1 MVAVALRQGLASKN
15 QENGNVVAHREITC
29 WLVSLLS
36 DCLPG
41 QAHTNSKPGLTGALN
56 GVQLYTTEQSG
67 AVSRLYQ
74 KLTGGFLYFIL
85 PGPGPGTQLI
95 PLIR

>member
-1 MVAVALRQGLASKN
+1 MVAVALRPGLASQE
-15 QENGNVVAHREITC
+15 QENCNVAAHHHVVV
-29 WLVSLLS
+29 VSLVT
-36 DCLPG
+36 DCLSG
-41 QAHTNSKPGLTGALN
+41 QAQTNSKPGLTGALN

-85 PGPGPGTQLI
+85 PGPGPGTKLI